1 MLVFL
6 CICVFC
12 MSLLAF
18 IRGGEYLF
26 VLMMRRPPRSTRTY
40 TLFPYTTLCRSGERA
55 MSAMIFGPRIMLIGG
70 GAIGRAP
77 ELLGKLGIERP
88 LIVSDPFMVSS
99 GLIAALTSPLDEAG
113 ISYGVFSDTVPDP
126 TTTVVEAGVAAFQA
140 GGDRKSTRLN
150 S

>member
-1 MLVFL
+1 
-6 CICVFC
+6 
-12 MSLLAF
+12 
-18 IRGGEYLF
+18 
-26 VLMMRRPPRSTRTY
+26 
-40 TLFPYTTLCRSGERA
+40 

-113 ISYGVFSDTVPDP
+113 ISYGVFSDNYQDP
-126 TTTVVEAGVAAFQA
+126 TTTFVDDGVEALHA
-140 GGDRKSTRLN
+140 GGYEGLIGFGGGPPLEPATAEDMLAR
-150 S
+150 

>member
-1 MLVFL
+1 
-6 CICVFC
+6 
-12 MSLLAF
+12 
-18 IRGGEYLF
+18 
-26 VLMMRRPPRSTRTY
+26 
-40 TLFPYTTLCRSGERA
+40 

-113 ISYGVFSDTVPDP
+113 ISYGVFSDTIPDP
-126 TTTVVEAGVAAFQA
+126 TTTVVEAGVEAFKE
-140 GGDRKSTRLN
+140 GGYDGLIGFGGGSPIDTAKADRKSTRLN
-150 S
+150 YRH